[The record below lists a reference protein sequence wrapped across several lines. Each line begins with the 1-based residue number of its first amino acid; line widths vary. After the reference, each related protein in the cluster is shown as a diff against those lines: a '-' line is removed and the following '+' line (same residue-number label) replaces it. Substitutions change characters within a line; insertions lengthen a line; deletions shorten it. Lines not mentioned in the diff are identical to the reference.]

1 MSKKVIIVGG
11 VAGGATAAA
20 RLRRISEDVEIVLIE
35 RGEHI
40 SFANCGLPYYI
51 GETIKDRSKLLVQTV
66 KGMSERFNLDIRNL
80 SEVMSI
86 NPEKKSVTIK
96 NLQNGE
102 VYEESYDKLLL
113 SPGAR
118 PIVPPIPGLSENTT
132 LFTLRNIP
140 DTDKIKN
147 HVDNNNP
154 KRAVVV
160 GGGFIGIEM
169 AENLVDRGIEVTLIE
184 MANQI
189 MAPIDFEMASILHT
203 HLKEKG
209 VHLILEN
216 GVQSFAEQGKKVVLS
231 DGTEIQTD
239 MTILSIG
246 VRPENELAKTA
257 GLELG
262 ERGGIVINEY
272 LQTSNEDIYAVG
284 DAVEVVD
291 YMNGTKAMIPLAGP
305 ANRQGRIAANNMMGK
320 KEKYQGTLG
329 TSIAKVFDLNVAA
342 TGANEKTLKRL
353 GFNYEVVHIHPSSH
367 AGYYPGAAPIALKV
381 IFNKETGKI
390 FGAQAVGADGVDKRI
405 DVIATAIKGGL
416 TVEDLT
422 NLELSYAP
430 PFSSAK
436 DPVNMAGYVATNIIE
451 GDLEHIQWHEVDQ
464 IVSEGGLLIDV
475 REPMEREFGFIE
487 GSISISLNDLRN
499 KLDQIPKDKTVYV
512 SCQVGLRGYLASRIL
527 KNNGYQVKNV
537 DGGWKTYSS
546 VYGSKMNKNVK
557 TKTND
562 LGVTEIVEEKAN
574 EINVDS
580 IVDVSGLTCP
590 MPIVKLKK
598 GIELLESNQVLELHV
613 TDRGALNDLPA
624 WSKNAGHTIL
634 KTEQDDKLIK
644 FWIKKK

>member
-1 MSKKVIIVGG
+1 MNQKVIIVGG

-20 RLRRISEDVEIVLIE
+20 RLRRISEDVEIVLVE
-35 RGEHI
+35 RGENI

-66 KGMSERFNLDIRNL
+66 KGMSERFNLDIRVL
-80 SEVMSI
+80 SEVVSI
-86 NPEKKSVTIK
+86 HAENKMATIK
-96 NLQNGE
+96 NLQTGE

-118 PIVPPIPGLSENTT
+118 PIVPPIPGLNESQS

-147 HVDNNNP
+147 YVDTKNP
-154 KRAVVV
+154 KKAVVI

-184 MANQI
+184 KGNQI
-189 MAPIDFEMASILHT
+189 MAPIDIEMASILHT

-209 VHLILEN
+209 VKLLLEN
-216 GVQSFAEQGKKVVLS
+216 GVEAFANQGKKIILS
-231 DGTEIQTD
+231 DGKEIETD

-262 ERGGIVINEY
+262 ERGGIIVNEY

-291 YMNGTKAMIPLAGP
+291 YISGTKAMIPLAGP

-320 KEKYQGTLG
+320 KEKYQGTMG
-329 TSIAKVFDLNVAA
+329 TSIAKVFNLTVAA
-342 TGANEKTLKRL
+342 TGNNEKTLKRL
-353 GFNYEVVHIHPSSH
+353 GVKYEVVHIHPSSH
-367 AGYYPGAAPIALKV
+367 AGYYPGAAPIALKL
-381 IFNKETGKI
+381 IFDKETGKI
-390 FGAQAVGADGVDKRI
+390 YGAQAVGADGADKRI

-430 PFSSAK
+430 PYSSAK
-436 DPVNMAGYVATNIIE
+436 DPVNMAGYVATNILE
-451 GDLEHIQWHEVDQ
+451 GELEHVQWHEIDK
-464 IVSEGGLLIDV
+464 IIEEGGLLIDV
-475 REPMEREFGFIE
+475 REQVEREFGFIE
-487 GSISISLNDLRN
+487 GSINISLNQLRN
-499 KLDQIPKDKTVYV
+499 RLEELPKDQTIYV

-527 KNNGYQVKNV
+527 KNNGYNVKNV
-537 DGGWKTYSS
+537 DGGWKTYSF
-546 VYGSKMNKNVK
+546 VYGSNINKK
-557 TKTND
+557 
-562 LGVTEIVEEKAN
+562 VE
-574 EINVDS
+574 
-580 IVDVSGLTCP
+580 
-590 MPIVKLKK
+590 
-598 GIELLESNQVLELHV
+598 
-613 TDRGALNDLPA
+613 
-624 WSKNAGHTIL
+624 SK
-634 KTEQDDKLIK
+634 
-644 FWIKKK
+644 